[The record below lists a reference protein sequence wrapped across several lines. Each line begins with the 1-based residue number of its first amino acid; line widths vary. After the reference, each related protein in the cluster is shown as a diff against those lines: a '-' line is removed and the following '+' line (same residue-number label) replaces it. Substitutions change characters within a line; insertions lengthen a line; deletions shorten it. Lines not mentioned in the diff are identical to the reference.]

1 MIHYQFDQKIRM
13 QSFHR
18 TPLAASRSSACASP
32 DVRKSRTCH
41 GSGHPGALDPAGS
54 VAGRWGVRRVG
65 AGLRKTWRR
74 VGLVLAAACSVGLA
88 GLTAANVLPEGP
100 GMAQAPAH
108 VAPVDSPAFRQQA
121 EALLGSPVTQGD
133 AVVDLQNGDAY
144 FPAMLADIRSARK
157 SIELESYILRRGHI
171 ADVFVAALSE
181 RARAGVKVRVV
192 VDWMGSRGNVA
203 DAERLRAAGVDF
215 HFYRPVRLDQ
225 LASLNKRT
233 HRKLLVVDDRVA
245 WTGGMG
251 IDDAWLG
258 NASNGRQKRDMM
270 FRLQGP
276 VVGQMRGVFEEH
288 WLATGGKPLPPLEPA
303 ASASPGRLPVQVI
316 ASTDRVGEYTSQRM
330 FLLAIA
336 GARRSIDLEA
346 SYFVPDEPVRRALLD
361 ALARGVR
368 VRIIVEGDHV
378 DGHMVGDASRTYWAG
393 FLAAGAQIARYT
405 PSLFHSKLM
414 VVDGYLTLAGSANF
428 DSRSFHLNDEA
439 NIAIYDGVFARHMG
453 EVFDR
458 DLIASEP
465 VTIAQ
470 LQDRPWTQQVTD
482 RFWAE
487 FAAQL

>member
-1 MIHYQFDQKIRM
+1 M
-13 QSFHR
+13 QSSSR
-18 TPLAASRSSACASP
+18 APAAASRSTACAPS
-32 DVRKSRTCH
+32 DVRKTRTSH
-41 GSGHPGALDPAGS
+41 GSSHPGALDPVGHAS
-54 VAGRWGVRRVG
+54 GRWGVRRVG
-65 AGLRKTWRR
+65 AGLRRTWRTI
-74 VGLVLAAACSVGLA
+74 GLVLAGACAVGLA
-88 GLTAANVLPEGP
+88 GLTAANVLPAGP
-100 GMAQAPAH
+100 GLTQAPAH

-133 AVVDLQNGDAY
+133 AVTDLQNGDAY

-192 VDWMGSRGNVA
+192 IDWMGSRGNVA

-233 HRKLLVVDDRVA
+233 HRKLMVVDDRVA

-251 IDDAWLG
+251 IDDAWQG

-270 FRLQGP
+270 FRINGP
-276 VVGQMRGVFEEH
+276 AVAQMRGVFEDH
-288 WLATGGKPLPPLEPA
+288 WLTTGGKPLPPAEVA
-303 ASASPGRLPVQVI
+303 TSAPPGQLPVQVI
-316 ASTDRVGEYTSQRM
+316 ASTDRVGEYNSQRM

-336 GARRSIDLEA
+336 GARHAIDLEA

-378 DGHMVGDASRTYWAG
+378 DGHMVGDASRTYWG
-393 FLAAGAQIARYT
+393 QFLAAGAQIARYT

-414 VVDGYLTLAGSANF
+414 VVDDYLTLAGSANF
-428 DSRSFHLNDEA
+428 DSRSLHLNDEA
-439 NIAIYDGVFARHMG
+439 NIAIYDGAYARHMG

-458 DLIASEP
+458 DMAVSQP
-465 VTIAQ
+465 VTLVKLRA
-470 LQDRPWTQQVTD
+470 RPWTQQVTD

-487 FAAQL
+487 FASQL

>member
-1 MIHYQFDQKIRM
+1 M
-13 QSFHR
+13 QSFPR
-18 TPLAASRSSACASP
+18 APSAASRSSACASTS
-32 DVRKSRTCH
+32 VRTSRTCP
-41 GSGHPGALDPAGS
+41 GTPDPTGNASGRSH
-54 VAGRWGVRRVG
+54 VRRLG
-65 AGLRKTWRR
+65 AHLRGTWRR
-74 VGLVLAAACSVGLA
+74 VGLLLVATCAAGLA

-100 GMAQAPAH
+100 GLAQAPAH
-108 VAPVDSPAFRQQA
+108 VAPVDSPAFRRQA
-121 EALLGSPVTQGD
+121 EALLGSPVTPGN

-157 SIELESYILRRGHI
+157 SIELESYILRRGRV

-181 RARAGVKVRVV
+181 RARAGVKVRMV
-192 VDWMGSRGNVA
+192 VDWMGSRGNVT
-203 DAERLRAAGVDF
+203 DAARLRAAGVDF

-233 HRKLLVVDDRVA
+233 HRKLMVVDDRVA

-251 IDDAWLG
+251 IDDAWRG
-258 NASNGRQKRDMM
+258 NASDGSQKRDMM
-270 FRLQGP
+270 FRLRGP
-276 VVGQMRGVFEEH
+276 AVGRMRGVFEEH
-288 WLATGGKPLPPLEPA
+288 WLATGGQRLPPPEAKP
-303 ASASPGRLPVQVI
+303 SAVPGQLPVQVI
-316 ASTDRVGEYTSQRM
+316 ASTDRVGEYNSQRM

-346 SYFVPDEPVRRALLD
+346 SYFVPDAAVRQALLD

-378 DGHMVGDASRTYWAG
+378 DGHMVGDASRTYWAD
-393 FLAAGAQIARYT
+393 FLAAGAAIARYT

-439 NIAIYDGVFARHMG
+439 NIAIYDRPYAREMAG
-453 EVFDR
+453 VFDR
-458 DLIASEP
+458 DLTVSQP

-470 LQDRPWTQQVTD
+470 LRERPWTQQVTD
-482 RFWAE
+482 RFWAG
-487 FAAQL
+487 FASQL

>member
-1 MIHYQFDQKIRM
+1 M
-13 QSFHR
+13 QPFLR
-18 TPLAASRSSACASP
+18 TPEAASRSTVGATS

-41 GSGHPGALDPAGS
+41 GSGHPGVLDPTGNLS
-54 VAGRWGVRRVG
+54 GRSAVRRVG
-65 AGLRKTWRR
+65 AGLRKIWRT
-74 VGLVLAAACSVGLA
+74 VGLVLAGACSVGLA
-88 GLTAANVLPEGP
+88 GLTAANVLPAGA
-100 GMAQAPAH
+100 GLSQAPAN

-144 FPAMLADIRSARK
+144 IPAMLADIRSARK
-157 SIELESYILRRGHI
+157 SIELESYILRRGHV

-225 LASLNKRT
+225 LANLNKRT
-233 HRKLLVVDDRVA
+233 HRKLMVVDDHVA

-270 FRLQGP
+270 FRMRGP
-276 VVGQMRGVFEEH
+276 AVAQMRGVFEEH
-288 WLATGGKPLPPLEPA
+288 WLATGGKPLPPADVATCSPA
-303 ASASPGRLPVQVI
+303 GRLPVQVI
-316 ASTDRVGEYTSQRM
+316 ASTDRVGEYNSQRM

-346 SYFVPDEPVRRALLD
+346 SYFVPDEPVRQALLD

-378 DGHMVGDASRTYWAG
+378 DGHMVGDASRTYWAQ
-393 FLAAGAQIARYT
+393 FLDAGAQIARYT

-428 DSRSFHLNDEA
+428 DSRSLHLNDEA
-439 NIAIYDGVFARHMG
+439 NIAIYDGRFAGRMTD
-453 EVFDR
+453 VFDR
-458 DLIASEP
+458 DLAVSQP
-465 VTIAQ
+465 VTMAR
-470 LQDRPWTQQVTD
+470 LRARPWTQQVTD

-487 FAAQL
+487 FASQL

>member
-1 MIHYQFDQKIRM
+1 M
-13 QSFHR
+13 QSFPR
-18 TPLAASRSSACASP
+18 APSAASRSSARATT
-32 DVRKSRTCH
+32 DVRNAHTCH
-41 GSGHPGALDPAGS
+41 GSGHPIPGPLGPTGNAS
-54 VAGRWGVRRVG
+54 GRWGVRRVG
-65 AGLRKTWRR
+65 AHLRRTWRR
-74 VGLVLAAACSVGLA
+74 VGLLLVAAGSVGLA

-100 GMAQAPAH
+100 GLAQAPAH
-108 VAPVDSPAFRQQA
+108 VAPVDSPAFRQRA
-121 EALLGSPVTQGD
+121 EALLGSPVTQGN
-133 AVVDLQNGDAY
+133 AAVDLQNGDAY

-192 VDWMGSRGNVA
+192 IDWMGSRGNVA

-233 HRKLLVVDDRVA
+233 HRKLMVVDDRVA

-276 VVGQMRGVFEEH
+276 AVARMRGVFEEH
-288 WLATGGKPLPPLEPA
+288 WLATGGQRLPPPE
-303 ASASPGRLPVQVI
+303 ASPSAAPGSLPVQVI
-316 ASTDRVGEYTSQRM
+316 ASTDRVGEYNSQRM

-336 GARRSIDLEA
+336 GSRRSIDLEA
-346 SYFVPDEPVRRALLD
+346 SYFVPDAAVRQALLD

-378 DGHMVGDASRTYWAG
+378 DGHMVGDASRTYWAD
-393 FLAAGAQIARYT
+393 FLAAGAQIARYA
-405 PSLFHSKLM
+405 PSLFHNKLM
-414 VVDGYLTLAGSANF
+414 VVDDYLTLAGSANF

-439 NIAIYDGVFARHMG
+439 NIAIYDGAFARKMAD
-453 EVFDR
+453 VFDR
-458 DLIASEP
+458 DLAVSEP

-470 LQDRPWTQQVTD
+470 LQQRPWTQQVTD

-487 FAAQL
+487 FASQL

>member
-1 MIHYQFDQKIRM
+1 MIRCKFDQKSRM
-13 QSFHR
+13 QPFFRAPS
-18 TPLAASRSSACASP
+18 AASRSSAYAP
-32 DVRKSRTCH
+32 IDVRKTRTCH
-41 GSGHPGALDPAGS
+41 GSGHPSALDPTGNPS
-54 VAGRWGVRRVG
+54 GRWGVRRVG
-65 AGLRKTWRR
+65 AGLRRTWRR
-74 VGLVLAAACSVGLA
+74 IGLVLVAASSVGLA
-88 GLTAANVLPEGP
+88 GLTAANVLPAGP
-100 GMAQAPAH
+100 GLSQAPAH

-121 EALLGSPVTQGD
+121 QALLGSPVTQGNSV
-133 AVVDLQNGDAY
+133 ADLQNGDAY
-144 FPAMLADIRSARK
+144 FPAMLEDIRSARK

-215 HFYRPVRLDQ
+215 HFYRPVRLDE
-225 LASLNKRT
+225 LANLNKRT
-233 HRKLLVVDDRVA
+233 HRKLMVVDDRVA

-270 FRLQGP
+270 FRMQGP
-276 VVGQMRGVFEEH
+276 AVAQMRGVFEEH
-288 WLATGGKPLPPLEPA
+288 WLATGGRPLPPEATPSAPA
-303 ASASPGRLPVQVI
+303 GSLAVQVI
-316 ASTDRVGEYTSQRM
+316 ASTDRVGQYHSQQM

-346 SYFVPDEPVRRALLD
+346 SYFVPDAPVRQALLD

-378 DGHMVGDASRTYWAG
+378 DGHMVGDASRTYWAD
-393 FLAAGAQIARYT
+393 FLAAGAQIARYA

-414 VVDGYLTLAGSANF
+414 VVDDYLTLAGSANF

-439 NIAIYDGVFARHMG
+439 NIAIYDGPYARRMS
-453 EVFDR
+453 EVFEQ
-458 DLIASEP
+458 DLAVSQP
-465 VTIAQ
+465 VTMAR
-470 LQDRPWTQQVTD
+470 LRARPWAQQVTD